1 MPASIDEVEARHY
14 EKLDGRKVRCRL
26 CPHECTIADG
36 KTGFC
41 GVRINAGG
49 KLLAATY
56 GRVAATHVDPIEK
69 KPLYHFYPGSDIL
82 SVGSVGCDLR
92 CDFCQNVELVLGEKP
107 GSYIA
112 PRELASSAGRYGSIG
127 VAYTYNEPM
136 IWFEY
141 IMDAGKL
148 VRDAGLKNVL
158 VTNGYINPEPLE
170 ELLTVIDAMNI
181 DLKSMDND
189 FYRKLCKGTVEPVL
203 RTIQRASGSCH
214 VEVTNLLV
222 PKQNDSPE
230 LVTKLVDFVHSVD
243 PRIPVHFSRYF
254 PHHKMTERPTPAASL
269 KEAYRIAAEK
279 LSYIYVGNIMLEQ
292 GNDTQCAQCGAALVR
307 RRGYSVDTAGMTDGH
322 CRQCGGK
329 ADIVV

>member
-1 MPASIDEVEARHY
+1 VPAPVKNVEARYY
-14 EKLDGRKVRCRL
+14 EKLDDLKVRCRL
-26 CPHECTIADG
+26 CPHECLVADG
-36 KTGFC
+36 KIGFC
-41 GVRINAGG
+41 RVRVNDGG
-49 KLLAATY
+49 RLVAATY
-56 GRVAATHVDPIEK
+56 GRAAAIHIDPIEK

-92 CDFCQNVELVLGEKP
+92 CAFCQNVELVLGERP

-112 PRELASSAGRYGSIG
+112 PHELASSAGRYGSIG

-148 VRDAGLKNVL
+148 LRDAGLKNVL

-189 FYRKLCKGTVEPVL
+189 FYRKLCKGTLEPVL
-203 RTIQRASGSCH
+203 HTIQRAHRSCH
-214 VEVTNLLV
+214 LEVTNLLV
-222 PKQNDSPE
+222 TGRNDSPE
-230 LVTKLVDFVHSVD
+230 MIAKLVDFVHSVD
-243 PRIPVHFSRYF
+243 PKIPVHFSRYF
-254 PHHKMTERPTPAASL
+254 PHHKMTERPTPAATL
-269 KEAYRIAAEK
+269 KEAQRIAAEK
-279 LSYIYVGNIMLEQ
+279 LSYVYVGNIMLEQ
-292 GNDTQCAQCGAALVR
+292 GNDTACAKCGSALIR
-307 RRGYSVDTAGMTDGH
+307 RRGYSVDTSGITDGH